1 MSVLLVHS
9 LAFCRH
15 SHRVE
20 NVMKNKG
27 YVMLCGNGH
36 TMGKDAKE
44 YLNGLANKSGI
55 EQGTY
60 NYSQEIWV

>member
-1 MSVLLVHS
+1 
-9 LAFCRH
+9 
-15 SHRVE
+15 
-20 NVMKNKG
+20 MKNKG